1 MFGVAW
7 HTVAL
12 VFGLIAFA
20 PVRFGDLGSHPHAS
34 ADYAESVAR
43 VTALQSAEDSVV
55 APGGRSIL
63 LTHGHRTARSVILFH
78 GLTDSPLQFLPF
90 ARQLY
95 DGGDNVFVPRLPHH
109 AERAGNMR
117 TMGRLTAQELR
128 DLGDAAVDV
137 AQGLGD
143 TLVVAGLSLGGNV
156 AAWTGQ
162 YRPEVRRVVLIAP
175 ALAPSHVPRRLRGTV
190 VRIALRAPNVR
201 RSEPRDSTEPDRLP
215 GWATHAVAQ
224 TFILGDVVRAAAGS
238 RAPQAHDVIVLLS
251 ASDRTISNGA
261 VFELARRWTDHG
273 IDVRAYEFSD
283 TLRLP
288 HDVVDPRHAGS
299 DTAAVYP
306 VLAALVAGQQPPA
319 WAVDVSTSIRP
330 LRRTLASSSPA
341 LPSTS
346 PAPRSRLPQ

>member
-1 MFGVAW
+1 VFGVAW
-7 HTVAL
+7 HTVVL

-20 PVRFGDLGSHPHAS
+20 PVRFGDLASHPHAA
-34 ADYAESVAR
+34 ADYQASVVRIAR
-43 VTALQSAEDSVV
+43 LQTREDSVV
-55 APGGRSIL
+55 AAGGRSIL
-63 LTHGHRTARSVILFH
+63 LTHGHRSTRAVILFH

-90 ARQLY
+90 AQQLY
-95 DGGDNVFVPRLPHH
+95 ESGDNVFVPRIPHH
-109 AERAGNMR
+109 AERAGNMK

-128 DLGDAAVDV
+128 DLGDGAVDV

-143 TLVVAGLSLGGNV
+143 TLVVAGLSLGGTV

-162 YRPEVRRVVLIAP
+162 YRPEVQRVVLIAP
-175 ALAPSHVPRRLRGTV
+175 ALAPSRVPRRLEGTV

-238 RAPQAHDVIVLLS
+238 RAPQARDVVLLLS

-261 VFELARRWTDHG
+261 ALDLARRWSEHG
-273 IDVRAYEFSD
+273 ANVRAYEFSD

-288 HDVVDPRHAGS
+288 HDVVDPRHPGS

-306 VLAALVAGQQPPA
+306 VLAALIAGQQPPA
-319 WAVDVSTSIRP
+319 WAIDVSASIRP
-330 LRRTLASSSPA
+330 LRRPLAVA
-341 LPSTS
+341 I
-346 PAPRSRLPQ
+346 AR

>member
-20 PVRFGDLGSHPHAS
+20 PVRFGDLGSHPHA
-34 ADYAESVAR
+34 AGDFGVSVAR
-43 VTALQSAEDSVV
+43 VAAMQLAEDSVV

-63 LTHGHRTARSVILFH
+63 LTHGHRTARAVILFH

-90 ARQLY
+90 AQQLY
-95 DGGDNVFVPRLPHH
+95 ERGDNVFVPRVPHH
-109 AERAGNMR
+109 AERAGNMK

-143 TLVVAGLSLGGNV
+143 TLIVAGLSLGGTV

-162 YRPEVRRVVLIAP
+162 YRPEVRRIVLIAP
-175 ALAPSHVPRRLRGTV
+175 ALAPSHVPRRLERAV
-190 VRIALRAPNVR
+190 VRVALRVPNVR
-201 RSEPRDSTEPDRLP
+201 RSEPRDSSEPDRLP

-224 TFILGDVVRAAAGS
+224 TFILGDVVRSAAGS
-238 RAPQAHDVIVLLS
+238 RSPQAHDVAFLLS
-251 ASDRTISNGA
+251 ANDRTISNSA
-261 VFELARRWTDHG
+261 AFELARRWTEHG
-273 IDVRAYEFSD
+273 VDVRAYEFSD
-283 TLRLP
+283 SLRLP
-288 HDVVDPRHAGS
+288 HDVVDPRHPGS
-299 DTAAVYP
+299 DTTAVYP
-306 VLAALVAGQQPPA
+306 VLAALIDGQQPPA

-346 PAPRSRLPQ
+346 PGPRSQPPR